1 MDAEQGAETATG
13 AALDE
18 TVVVGNSAQTQLGW
32 LAWFDADVVWSSD
45 TEQQQSRGERSG

>member
-1 MDAEQGAETATG
+1 MDAKQGAETATG

-32 LAWFDADVVWSSD
+32 LAWSDAGVGKSD
-45 TEQQQSRGERSG
+45 T